1 MSSGRCKRL
10 ISRTIV
16 GVAALAGLSASATS
30 VFADPPDRVARVS
43 IVSGPVS
50 FRPAATDDWDT
61 VTPNYPLTIGDH
73 LWTDRN
79 ARTEIDLGDAV
90 VRLGAQTDIGIL
102 NLDDRTIQ
110 LRMSSGVVNIH
121 LRDGWQDV
129 FELDTPNG
137 AISMT
142 HAGTYRVDVNM
153 NGDASTV
160 TVRRG
165 DASVQAGGFAYPV
178 RAQES
183 MELAGFDSPHTQL
196 RDAIPMD
203 AFEDWCGTRDRHADT
218 AISANYVPDDV
229 VGYSDLDDYG
239 SWNNVPE
246 YGAVWTPRVSAG
258 WVPYRDGRWVWI
270 DPWGWTWVDAE
281 PWGFAPFHYGRWVSL
296 NSGWGWVP
304 GHFVERP
311 VYAPALVAFVGGGG
325 WGMSLSLGSSP
336 VGWFPLGPREPYVPA
351 YRVSTAY
358 VHRINVPH
366 VNVTN
371 VNITNVTYVNRNV
384 PGAVT
389 AVPRDAFARSRS
401 VASVAVAVPRGTA
414 QTGNVVGYAAPVAP
428 QSGGVRDARQRAAA
442 PPAAVLSRP
451 VVVRRQPPAAAQTPQ
466 VPAPALA
473 RPQVQPRRDAQQPTV
488 QTPPAQT
495 AQPSQPAPT
504 PAARPARPDARSAP
518 QGQPAPRQTQPAAQP
533 QQAPQPQPGTQ
544 AQPSAPQGQ
553 EPPRGRFRQAQPQD
567 QPQRQEQPQREAQPQ
582 RQAQPQREAQPQRQ
596 AQPQREAQPQRQAQP
611 QREAQPQRQAQPRQQ
626 ADPQPQSQGKAQP
639 QEQREQQ
646 RAQPKN
652 ENQKNDNQKL
662 ARPTSRRAPP
672 QDGK

>member
-1 MSSGRCKRL
+1 VSPAVQNLLYSCADEKMEQMMSSGRCKRL
-10 ISRTIV
+10 ISRTLV
-16 GVAALAGLSASATS
+16 VAAAFAGVSASATN

-50 FRPAATDDWDT
+50 FRPAASDEWDT

-142 HAGTYRVDVNM
+142 HAGTYRVDVNI

-203 AFEDWCGTRDRHADT
+203 AFEDWCGTRDRRADT
-218 AISANYVPDDV
+218 AVAANYVPNDV

-270 DPWGWTWVDAE
+270 DPWGWTWVDAA

-414 QTGNVVGYAAPVAP
+414 QTGSVVGYAAPVAP

-473 RPQVQPRRDAQQPTV
+473 RPQVQPRRDAQQPAV
-488 QTPPAQT
+488 QSPPAQT
-495 AQPSQPAPT
+495 AQPAQPAQPS
-504 PAARPARPDARSAP
+504 AARASRPDGRSAP
-518 QGQPAPRQTQPAAQP
+518 QGQPSSPQTQPATPPQSQP
-533 QQAPQPQPGTQ
+533 A
-544 AQPSAPQGQ
+544 
-553 EPPRGRFRQAQPQD
+553 
-567 QPQRQEQPQREAQPQ
+567 AQPQ

-611 QREAQPQRQAQPRQQ
+611 QREAQPRQK
-626 ADPQPQSQGKAQP
+626 ADPQPQSQAKPQP
-639 QEQREQQ
+639 QEQRQQ
-646 RAQPKN
+646 QQPLRAQPKN
-652 ENQKNDNQKL
+652 ENQKKDEKP
-662 ARPTSRRAPP
+662 ARPAGRRAPPP

>member
-1 MSSGRCKRL
+1 MRQIMSSGRCKRL
-10 ISRTIV
+10 LSRTLV
-16 GVAALAGLSASATS
+16 GAAALAGLSASATT
-30 VFADPPDRVARVS
+30 VFADPPDRVARIS
-43 IVSGPVS
+43 IVNGPVS
-50 FRPAATDDWDT
+50 FRPAATDEWDT
-61 VTPNYPLTIGDH
+61 ATPNYPLTIGDR

-79 ARTEIDLGDAV
+79 ARTEVDLGDAV

-142 HAGTYRVDVNM
+142 RAGTYRVDVSI

-165 DASVQAGGFAYPV
+165 DASVQAGGYTYPV

-203 AFEDWCGTRDRHADT
+203 AFEDWCATRDRRADT
-218 AISANYVPDDV
+218 AVAASYVPNDV

-239 SWNNVPE
+239 SWNSVPE
-246 YGAVWTPRVSAG
+246 YGPVWTPHVDAG

-296 NSGWGWVP
+296 RSGWGWVP

-325 WGMSLSLGSSP
+325 WSASLSLGSEP
-336 VGWFPLGPREPYVPA
+336 VGWFPLGPREAYVPA

-371 VNITNVTYVNRNV
+371 VNAANVTYVNRNV

-389 AVPRDAFARSRS
+389 AVPRDTFVRSRS
-401 VASVAVAVPRGTA
+401 VSSVAVAVPRGAA
-414 QTGNVVGYAAPVAP
+414 QAGNVVGHAAPVAP
-428 QSGGVRDARQRAAA
+428 QSGGVRDARPRAAA
-442 PPAAVLSRP
+442 PPAAVLNRP
-451 VVVRRQPPAAAQTPQ
+451 VVVRRQPAAQAQP
-466 VPAPALA
+466 PALS
-473 RPQVQPRRDAQQPTV
+473 RPQVQPRGGARPLAQPQTV
-488 QTPPAQT
+488 QPVQPAQP
-495 AQPSQPAPT
+495 PSP
-504 PAARPARPDARSAP
+504 RPARPDARPAP
-518 QGQPAPRQTQPAAQP
+518 QAQPSSRQAQPAAPQP
-533 QQAPQPQPGTQ
+533 AAPQSSAPQPQEPPR
-544 AQPSAPQGQ
+544 ARPRQPQPEQPQGQ
-553 EPPRGRFRQAQPQD
+553 ERPQRQA
-567 QPQRQEQPQREAQPQ
+567 QPQRQEQPQRQAQPQRQEQPQRQAEPQRQEQPQRQAEPQHQEQPQ
-582 RQAQPQREAQPQRQ
+582 RQAQPQRQDRPQRKEQPQPHAQPPQ
-596 AQPQREAQPQRQAQP
+596 AQPQGQPA
-611 QREAQPQRQAQPRQQ
+611 
-626 ADPQPQSQGKAQP
+626 P
-639 QEQREQQ
+639 QELREQ
-646 RAQPKN
+646 RAQPKH
-652 ENQKNDNQKL
+652 ENQKPE
-662 ARPTSRRAPP
+662 RPAGRRAPP